1 MTPLQV
7 LTPRGGTFFVLGLC
21 AVLAG
26 IALGYPDITR
36 VGIVLTLLPLLALT
50 VARRMAPQLAVS
62 RTVTPHR
69 LLPDEP
75 AVVEASFRN
84 VGGRRTPLYLAQ
96 EQLDVHLG
104 DQPRFVLH
112 PLDRGESRR
121 LKYHVRSSTR
131 GAYRLGPLSLRQR
144 DPFGLTYVAVRLSS
158 TTEVVVLPRVI
169 ELTGRGSL
177 AQGRGSEGER
187 PQMVALH
194 GEDDV
199 SIRTY
204 RDGDE
209 LRRVHWPA
217 TAHRGEL
224 MVRQEDRPARRRAVL
239 ILDSRSSAHG
249 RPPLPSAS
257 FEYAIS
263 ALASVARVLM
273 LQGYVVHLLSAH
285 TVSEGTASQPMGLDT
300 LLDIL
305 ARAQRDDDLGLE
317 AVAGAAHTF
326 TAGGVLAVA
335 ALVAHDAEELRHV
348 AAIREH
354 GSTAI
359 AFVLDRPSFE
369 GRSADRSGAADSGP
383 GTPAAPRSV
392 PPHQSQVLRD
402 AGWTTTTCTPEVS
415 ISTAWMHV
423 QAASA
428 TGGIR

>member
-1 MTPLQV
+1 M
-7 LTPRGGTFFVLGLC
+7 LGLC
-21 AVLAG
+21 TVLAG

-36 VGIVLTLLPLLALT
+36 VGIVLTLLPILALAI
-50 VARRMAPQLAVS
+50 ARGGAPQLAVS
-62 RTVTPHR
+62 RTVAPTR
-69 LLPDEP
+69 LQPDQP
-75 AVVEASFRN
+75 GIVEASFRN
-84 VGGRRTPLYLAQ
+84 VGTRRTPLYLAQ

-112 PLDRGESRR
+112 PLERGQHRTLR
-121 LKYHVRSSTR
+121 YNVRSSTR

-144 DPFGLTYVAVRLSS
+144 DPFGLTYVVVRLSS
-158 TTEVVVLPRVI
+158 TTEVVVLPRVVD
-169 ELTGRGSL
+169 LTGRGSA

-199 SIRTY
+199 SIRNY

-249 RPPLPSAS
+249 RAPLPSES

-263 ALASVARVLM
+263 ALASVARALL
-273 LQGYVVHLLSAH
+273 LQGYVVHLLSTQ
-285 TVSEGTASQPMGLDT
+285 TVSEGTASQPMELDT
-300 LLDIL
+300 LLDTL
-305 ARAQRDDDLGLE
+305 ARAQRDDDLSLE
-317 AVAGAAHTF
+317 GVAGPAHTF
-326 TAGGVLAVA
+326 TSGGVLAVA
-335 ALVAHDAEELRHV
+335 ALVGHDAEEMRHL

-359 AFVLDRPSFE
+359 AFVMDRSSFE
-369 GRSADRSGAADSGP
+369 GRAGGRTLDIDSDSTAAPVAAAPTSGP
-383 GTPAAPRSV
+383 A
-392 PPHQSQVLRD
+392 QVLNE
-402 AGWTTTTCTPEVS
+402 AGWATMACTPEVGINS
-415 ISTAWMHV
+415 AWIHLL
-423 QAASA
+423 AAPA
-428 TGGIR
+428 LRGLR